1 LPLIVLTSDG
11 KGVVMRKEDLREATR
26 KKSRKKKKFTKRD
39 NIFHKDKSNSKR
51 IATVASVY
59 EISRFIR
66 KPVDIIQDFFLK
78 PESKRNTKRP
88 RPKAKR
94 VWASL
99 ENSSEK
105 VINEIFE
112 EALQRDP
119 LNQKEWVV
127 LVDGDLNQ
135 IKKFKKFSKK
145 FGLKLTIIF
154 DIIHVL
160 GYLCKAGKVLNDQDK
175 LENWI
180 SSKLIL
186 ILDGKSSFVASGIRR
201 TATCRDLD
209 KKTREPID
217 T

>member
-1 LPLIVLTSDG
+1 MKYLDLFVSLLILFKTFFSNQNQ
-11 KGVVMRKEDLREATR
+11 KGIPNDLVQKQKEYGQA
-26 KKSRKKKKFTKRD
+26 
-39 NIFHKDKSNSKR
+39 
-51 IATVASVY
+51 
-59 EISRFIR
+59 
-66 KPVDIIQDFFLK
+66 
-78 PESKRNTKRP
+78 
-88 RPKAKR
+88 
-94 VWASL
+94 
-99 ENSSEK
+99 
-105 VINEIFE
+105 
-112 EALQRDP
+112 

>member
-1 LPLIVLTSDG
+1 
-11 KGVVMRKEDLREATR
+11 MAKELLCE
-26 KKSRKKKKFTKRD
+26 KKIYVKQLEKKAEKKKKFTKRD

-59 EISRFIR
+59 EIARFIR

-78 PESKRNTKRP
+78 PESKRNTKQP

-135 IKKFKKFSKK
+135 IKNSKNY
-145 FGLKLTIIF
+145 LK
-154 DIIHVL
+154 
-160 GYLCKAGKVLNDQDK
+160 N
-175 LENWI
+175 
-180 SSKLIL
+180 
-186 ILDGKSSFVASGIRR
+186 LD
-201 TATCRDLD
+201 
-209 KKTREPID
+209 
-217 T
+217 